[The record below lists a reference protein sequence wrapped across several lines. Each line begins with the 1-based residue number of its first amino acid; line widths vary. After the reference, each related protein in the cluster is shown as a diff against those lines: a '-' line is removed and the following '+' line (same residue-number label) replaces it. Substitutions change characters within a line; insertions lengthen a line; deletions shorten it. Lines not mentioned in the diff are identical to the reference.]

1 MRADRLLSIVLL
13 LNARGR
19 LTARQ
24 LADELAVSERTIY
37 RDLEALNIAGVPVY
51 TQAGPEGGIFLDEHY
66 RITLTGLNNAQ
77 VRALFVSSGVGP
89 LSDLGLEHAHHDSQL
104 KLFAALSTA
113 QRAEAERMRQRIYID
128 PSLWFQ
134 ATEGLAYIQDLQRA
148 VWEDRRVRIEYHAV
162 ETDWLSRDLDAY
174 GLVAKANIWYL
185 VGRKPDGAWRSYRI
199 GRLRRVDVLEQRFER
214 DPEFDLIAYWR
225 EACTAFER
233 ESVTRVPVCTA
244 TLRVHKS
251 ADWYF
256 PGFFE
261 GRYER
266 LTAVD
271 IDGWSVLRVTFASQD
286 EARTRVLG
294 LGTAVEVV
302 EPNELRREVLDTAR
316 AILAR
321 ADTDPGTAKI
331 NTA

>member
-24 LADELAVSERTIY
+24 LADELGVAERTIY

-66 RITLTGLNNAQ
+66 RISLTGLNPAQ
-77 VRALFVSSGVGP
+77 VRALFVASGVGP
-89 LSDLGLEHAHHDSQL
+89 LNDLGLANAHQDSQL

-128 PSLWFQ
+128 PTLWFQ
-134 ATEGLAYIQDLQRA
+134 APEGLAHIQELQRA
-148 VWEDRRVRIEYHAV
+148 VWEDRRVRVEYHAV
-162 ETDWLSRDLDAY
+162 ETDWRVRDLDAY

-185 VGRKPDGAWRSYRI
+185 IGRKPDGAWRSYRI
-199 GRLRRVDVLEQRFER
+199 GRLRQVEVFDERFER
-214 DPEFDLIAYWR
+214 DPEFDLITYWR
-225 EACTAFER
+225 AAATAFER
-233 ESVTRVPVCTA
+233 ESVTRVPACTA
-244 TLRVHKS
+244 TLRVHRS
-251 ADWYF
+251 VDWYF

-266 LTAVD
+266 LTDAD
-271 IDGWSVLRVTFASQD
+271 AEGWSTMRVTFASQD

-294 LGTAVEVV
+294 LGTAVVVV
-302 EPNELRREVLDTAR
+302 EPAALGREVLDTAR

-321 ADTDPGTAKI
+321 AQAEPGAARNDTA
-331 NTA
+331 